1 MNEEDVKAGYVHQH
15 AIEVVDFS
23 SQYGYDGS
31 MSYVA
36 SNLAGPP
43 NVFPGYGDFTQACV
57 FRTYGPWW
65 KSCPSARKPINR
77 APITFRSQDY
87 IELLFEERV
96 YPSRIDIFETYNPGS
111 VVKIL
116 ACNTSPKDFE
126 ELDPPEDVEWATLW
140 AGQPES
146 LPARP
151 REFSPP
157 LNPCPFATNLIR
169 LEVNQKLLEYYT
181 ELDAVK
187 LYGILECKELQNS
200 SDHPSRHL
208 YPDPGISATEKMLRD
223 LMLVDKKSAPGNNGY
238 FDILPSEV
246 IQLILSYL
254 DMPSLC
260 SAALSCS
267 FLMHHCYD
275 PLQYTDLDLQPYWSQ
290 VDDYVLKCLQIRCSH
305 LQQLSLSWC
314 GRYDMIKGRTFNE
327 FLEHC
332 GSELTCLR
340 LACSRFLYA
349 DCLRAVGVSCPLLQE
364 LDLSSCT
371 YLHDTAF
378 QQVANFTS
386 LRRLNLYRTSVVGST
401 VRSIIRNNPGLEYL
415 NLGGCKSCDGMDD
428 VAIDLAQHCPQ
439 LKAVDFWRCRSLTNI
454 GLRALASGCSLLLE
468 LDLGWCPEL
477 RSNTG
482 CFVSLAQSCH
492 LLKKL
497 FVTANRTVSD
507 NDLFALAKHCRDLE
521 QLDILGTRMV
531 SPDGALAVLNSC
543 KKLSFFDI
551 SFCSQLD
558 FAMVYKW
565 KMAFPDVALRK
576 SFQNT

>member
-1 MNEEDVKAGYVHQH
+1 MNEEDVKAGYVHQY

-36 SNLAGPP
+36 SNLSGPP
-43 NVFPGYGDFTQACV
+43 NVYPGYGDFTQACV

-65 KSCPSARKPINR
+65 KCCPSARKPINR
-77 APITFRSQDY
+77 SPITFRSQDY

-111 VVKIL
+111 IVKIL
-116 ACNTSPKDFE
+116 ACNTSPKDFA
-126 ELDPPEDVEWATLW
+126 ELDPPEEVEWVTLW
-140 AGQPES
+140 SGQPEG

-157 LNPCPFATNLIR
+157 LKPCPFATNLIR

-187 LYGILECKELQNS
+187 LYGVLECKELQNS
-200 SDHPSRHL
+200 PALPSRHV
-208 YPDPGISATEKMLRD
+208 YPDPGISATQKMLRD
-223 LMLVDKKSAPGNNGY
+223 LMLVDKKSSPGNNGY
-238 FDILPSEV
+238 FDMLPSE
-246 IQLILSYL
+246 
-254 DMPSLC
+254 
-260 SAALSCS
+260 
-267 FLMHHCYD
+267 
-275 PLQYTDLDLQPYWSQ
+275 
-290 VDDYVLKCLQIRCSH
+290 
-305 LQQLSLSWC
+305 
-314 GRYDMIKGRTFNE
+314 
-327 FLEHC
+327 
-332 GSELTCLR
+332 
-340 LACSRFLYA
+340 
-349 DCLRAVGVSCPLLQE
+349 E

-371 YLHDTAF
+371 YLHDMAF

-386 LRRLNLYRTSVVGST
+386 LRRLNLYRTSVTGST
-401 VRSIIRNNPGLEYL
+401 VRSIIRSNPGLEYL

-482 CFVSLAQSCH
+482 CFVYLAQSCH
-492 LLKKL
+492 LLRKL

-507 NDLFALAKHCRDLE
+507 NDLLALAKHCRDLE

-543 KKLSFFDI
+543 KKLSFFDV
-551 SFCSQLD
+551 SFCPLLD